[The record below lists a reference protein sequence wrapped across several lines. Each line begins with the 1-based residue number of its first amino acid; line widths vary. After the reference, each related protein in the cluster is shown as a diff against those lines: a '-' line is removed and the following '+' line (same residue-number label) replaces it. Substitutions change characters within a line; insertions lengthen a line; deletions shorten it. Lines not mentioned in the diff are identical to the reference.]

1 MITEAQKVLFEKYP
15 TLFRQ
20 VGLPAS
26 ESCMAWGIECGKGW
40 YQIIDMLSE
49 ALINKYGDGIEYAQ
63 IKEKW
68 GVLCVY
74 VDFLDNSIEFME
86 ARTLISE
93 FEEMS
98 SISCERCGKPASR
111 RTIRGWY
118 STLCDE
124 HFKETSEL
132 I

>member
-1 MITEAQKVLFEKYP
+1 MINEDQTELINKYP
-15 TLFRQ
+15 KLFRQ

-26 ESCMAWGIECGKGW
+26 ESCMAWGIECGNGW

-49 ALINKYGDGIEYAQ
+49 ALINKYGEGIEYAQ

-74 VDFLDNSIEFME
+74 VDFLDNSIDFME

-98 SISCERCGKPASR
+98 SISCERCGKHASVR
-111 RTIRGWY
+111 NIRGWY

-124 HFKETSEL
+124 HFKEKSES